1 MNRQHTPIV
10 QTLDS
15 AIHRIN
21 HYPADKRSGNPP
33 YEHIVANTIF
43 FQPKR
48 KNLLITELFYY
59 FGDVI
64 NATTS
69 FLRQGFYGPTTVAL
83 INGVP
88 L

>member
-59 FGDVI
+59 LG
-64 NATTS
+64 TS
-69 FLRQGFYGPTTVAL
+69 LMRPPRLYDKDFMAQRRSH
-83 INGVP
+83 
-88 L
+88 